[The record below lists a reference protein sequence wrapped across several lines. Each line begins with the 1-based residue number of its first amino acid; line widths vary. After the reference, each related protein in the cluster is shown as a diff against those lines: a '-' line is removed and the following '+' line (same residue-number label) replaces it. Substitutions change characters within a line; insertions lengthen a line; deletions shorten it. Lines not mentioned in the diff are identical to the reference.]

1 MPSVS
6 TGSARRMA
14 RPIEP
19 PMRPRPMIATLPI
32 EFSSRR
38 SPIAPASGLVP
49 QLTYI
54 LTEAR
59 SACVVGGAEALGE
72 ALLAGQDAA
81 GDETHREGAGAG
93 RLGDAGAGLRGG
105 GAGGGR
111 GGPPARVRRESAGRP
126 AAAGREPR
134 AGASR
139 LTARG
144 ART

>member
-93 RLGDAGAGLRGG
+93 RLGDAGTELGG
-105 GAGGGR
+105 GDGAGGPGR
-111 GGPPARVRRESAGRP
+111 ARRRRREG
-126 AAAGREPR
+126 R
-134 AGASR
+134 AG
-139 LTARG
+139 
-144 ART
+144 

>member
-1 MPSVS
+1 
-6 TGSARRMA
+6 MA

-93 RLGDAGAGLRGG
+93 RLGDAGTELGVVDEAVGRCWH
-105 GAGGGR
+105 AGGSGSGEPADRTR
-111 GGPPARVRRESAGRP
+111 GDRKST
-126 AAAGREPR
+126 
-134 AGASR
+134 R
-139 LTARG
+139 LNSSHGYISYA
-144 ART
+144 